1 MKLGLLS
8 YINILPVTLG
18 LESGAIKGPGDLE
31 MVSRHPSQLNQMI
44 SAGELTVSPVS
55 SIQWLDSLERY
66 TVVPQLCIAS
76 KGPVR
81 SVQLFSRVPIDEL
94 KDEEIG
100 VTGASA
106 TSCMLLRIV
115 KPNLVQVPIPI
126 TDFAPDQSLDAG
138 LCFPERF
145 RAVLLIGDLAL
156 RFAQDSNNFVD
167 SLDLG
172 SAWRDLTGLPTVY
185 AIWLGLREAQS
196 QSKVRTITE
205 TLRTSRS
212 WGEEHLDRIC
222 QAASQR
228 IGLSEQV
235 VEEYYQGLGYR
246 FGEAEAEGLIEFYQR
261 AAKIQGR
268 PGLPKSLEAEL
279 RGAAQSDSSQ
289 NSVVSGAS
297 A

>member
-18 LESGAIKGPGDLE
+18 LESGAIKCPSGLE
-31 MVSRHPSQLNQMI
+31 MVSHHPSQLNQMI
-44 SAGELTVSPVS
+44 ASADLTVSPVS
-55 SIQWLDSLERY
+55 SIQWLDSLDSY

-76 KGPVR
+76 RGPVR
-81 SVQLFSRVPIDEL
+81 SVQLFSRVPIEEL
-94 KDEEIG
+94 KEEEIG

-115 KPNLVQVPIPI
+115 KPSLVQVPIPI
-126 TDFAPDQSLDAG
+126 TDFAPDQSLKPE
-138 LCFPERF
+138 LCFPARF

-156 RFAQDSNNFVD
+156 RFAQDSSNFVD

-185 AIWLGLREAQS
+185 AIWLGLRQAQS
-196 QSKVRTITE
+196 QSEVGVITE
-205 TLRTSRS
+205 ALRTSRC
-212 WGEEHLDRIC
+212 WGEEHMDKIC
-222 QAASQR
+222 QTASRR
-228 IGLSEQV
+228 IGLSERV

-246 FGEAEAEGLIEFYQR
+246 FGESEAEGLIEFYRR

-268 PGLPKSLEAEL
+268 PGLPKHLENEL

-289 NSVVSGAS
+289 NSVVSSAS